1 MGIDCTFNKT
11 MTITHLAVSQDA
23 IGGEVYTSDST
34 ATAKC
39 RIRQLSKDEN
49 TSQGRE
55 TIDST
60 HRIYCDASVDVE
72 ENDVIAIGTD
82 TFDVRGVDDPHRL
95 GEFLQI
101 DVELR
106 TTNSYA

>member
-1 MGIDCTFNKT
+1 MGIECTFNKT
-11 MTITHLAVSQDA
+11 MTVTRLSVSQDA
-23 IGGEVYTSDST
+23 IGGESYSTSST

-49 TSQGRE
+49 TIQGRE

-60 HRIYCDASVDVE
+60 HRIYCAASVDVE
-72 ENDVIAIGTD
+72 ENDEITIGSD
-82 TFDVRGVDDPHRL
+82 TFDVRGVDNPHEL
-95 GEFLQI
+95 DEFLQI

>member
-1 MGIDCTFNKT
+1 MGIECTFNQT
-11 MTITHLAVSQDA
+11 MTVTRLSVTQDA
-23 IGGEVYTSDST
+23 IGGEVYATDST

-49 TSQGRE
+49 TIQGRE

-60 HRIYCDASVDVE
+60 HRIYCAASVDVE
-72 ENDVIAIGTD
+72 ENDTITLGTR
-82 TFDVRGVDDPHRL
+82 TFDVRAVDDPHEL